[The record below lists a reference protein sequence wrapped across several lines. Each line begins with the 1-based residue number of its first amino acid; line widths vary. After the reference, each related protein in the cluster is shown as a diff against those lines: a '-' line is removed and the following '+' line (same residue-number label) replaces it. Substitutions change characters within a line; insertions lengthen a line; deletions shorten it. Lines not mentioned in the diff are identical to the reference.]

1 MHFFFKNFH
10 VSLSLDQ
17 GKQFSLTQ
25 CLALTKKKKKKKK
38 KKRKKKKKTC
48 SFTLGSLKLV
58 KFLHLQVFLAGFSG

>member
-10 VSLSLDQ
+10 VILSLDQ

-25 CLALTKKKKKKKK
+25 CLALTKKKQKQKKT
-38 KKRKKKKKTC
+38 RKKTTKTC

>member
-25 CLALTKKKKKKKK
+25 CLALTKKKKQKT
-38 KKRKKKKKTC
+38 RKKTTKTC
-48 SFTLGSLKLV
+48 SFTLESLKLV

>member
-25 CLALTKKKKKKKK
+25 CLALTKKKNKT
-38 KKRKKKKKTC
+38 RKKKNKNLLFYFGKLKTC
-48 SFTLGSLKLV
+48 QVTSLASFLG
-58 KFLHLQVFLAGFSG
+58 KFFMLGLH

>member
-25 CLALTKKKKKKKK
+25 CLALTKKKNKT
-38 KKRKKKKKTC
+38 RKKKTKTC
-48 SFTLGSLKLV
+48 SFTLESLKLV
-58 KFLHLQVFLAGFSG
+58 KFLHLQVFLASFLG

>member
-25 CLALTKKKKKKKK
+25 CLALTKKKTKQGKKKQ
-38 KKRKKKKKTC
+38 
-48 SFTLGSLKLV
+48 KLALLLW
-58 KFLHLQVFLAGFSG
+58 KA

>member
-25 CLALTKKKKKKKK
+25 CLALTKKKKQNKEKKKQ
-38 KKRKKKKKTC
+38 
-48 SFTLGSLKLV
+48 KLALLLW
-58 KFLHLQVFLAGFSG
+58 KA